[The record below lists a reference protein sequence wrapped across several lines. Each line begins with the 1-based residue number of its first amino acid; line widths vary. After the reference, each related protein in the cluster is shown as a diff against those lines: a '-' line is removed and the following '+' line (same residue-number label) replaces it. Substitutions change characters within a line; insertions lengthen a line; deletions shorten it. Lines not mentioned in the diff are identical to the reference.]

1 MAKKVANGMNKRTSK
16 ARNLTDRSAVDS
28 GSNFETSSPRRSS
41 ASGDYQ
47 HMLRELISNPA
58 VKYIA
63 GGIATSILS
72 RLAQNMSE
80 KYPELSRFLRE
91 NIDSFEGRLG
101 QYRPSFGGEDERESR
116 V

>member
-1 MAKKVANGMNKRTSK
+1 MAKKVANGMNKRTSR
-16 ARNLTDRSAVDS
+16 ARKLTDRSDFES
-28 GSNFETSSPRRSS
+28 GSNFQTSPRRSS
-41 ASGDYQ
+41 SSGDYQ
-47 HMLRELISNPA
+47 HMIRELISNPA

-63 GGIATSILS
+63 GGIATSILA

-101 QYRPSFGGEDERESR
+101 QYRPSYGGDERESR

>member
-1 MAKKVANGMNKRTSK
+1 MAKKVANGMNKRKSR
-16 ARNLTDRSAVDS
+16 ARNFSSHSELDS
-28 GSNFETSSPRRSS
+28 GFNFESSSPRRRSS
-41 ASGDYQ
+41 SSGDYQ
-47 HMLRELISNPA
+47 HMIRELISNPA

-63 GGIATSILS
+63 GGIATSILT

-80 KYPELSRFLRE
+80 KYPELSRFLKE

-101 QYRPSFGGEDERESR
+101 QFRPSIDNEKESR

>member
-1 MAKKVANGMNKRTSK
+1 MAKKVANGMNKRTSR
-16 ARNLTDRSAVDS
+16 ARNLTDRTELDS
-28 GSNFETSSPRRSS
+28 GSNFSSSRRSS
-41 ASGDYQ
+41 SAGDYQ
-47 HMLRELISNPA
+47 HMIRELISNPA

-63 GGIATSILS
+63 GGIATSILT

-80 KYPELSRFLRE
+80 KYPELSRFLKE

-101 QYRPSFGGEDERESR
+101 QFRPNFGDDERESR

>member
-1 MAKKVANGMNKRTSK
+1 MAKKVANGMNKRTSR
-16 ARNLTDRSAVDS
+16 ARNLTSRSDLDS
-28 GSNFETSSPRRSS
+28 GSNFETSPRRATS
-41 ASGDYQ
+41 SGDYQ
-47 HMLRELISNPA
+47 HMIRELISNPA

-72 RLAQNMSE
+72 RLALNMSE

-101 QYRPSFGGEDERESR
+101 QYRPGFRDDEKESR